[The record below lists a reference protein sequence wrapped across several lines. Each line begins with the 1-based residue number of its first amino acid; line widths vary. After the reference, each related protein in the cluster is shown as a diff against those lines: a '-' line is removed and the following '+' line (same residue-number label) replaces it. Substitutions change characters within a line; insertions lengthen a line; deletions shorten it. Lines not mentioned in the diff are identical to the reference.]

1 MDGAAMSALLWK
13 PTLAATLPPDA
24 DLDALPYPLY
34 ASPKIDGFRCMG
46 QRGTAVTRKG
56 LTYRNTAVRALFEQ
70 SDGEYEGL
78 DGELCV
84 GPPWAADVFNR
95 TQNCVNTGGPAAA
108 DEFRRYGALWVI
120 DIVDRGEDIRESDYF
135 SDRHEWLRN
144 KSSMWSK
151 HFKLISQVLI
161 RNAKQLANYEARC
174 LAKGYEGVMLR
185 RGDAGPYLRKPGKEN
200 RSTLREFYLVKL
212 KRFEYDE
219 AVITGWRHLEHNLNE
234 EKTAAGRRST
244 RKDGRVIDA
253 AQVGSATLR
262 NKKFGAFN
270 VTVPT
275 NELRGKGDAW
285 WDAAVGTRIRFKY
298 QLAGTKDKPRILT
311 ATFGELL

>member
-24 DLDALPYPLY
+24 DLDALPYPLW

-56 LTYRNTAVRALFEQ
+56 LRYRNTAVQALFEE

-95 TQNCVNTGGPAAA
+95 TQNVVNDGSDTAAK
-108 DEFRRYGALWVI
+108 EFFRHGFFHVFGLYGRLSSSPPEVMFAKLRLLKGL
-120 DIVDRGEDIRESDYF
+120 DKLRIVPQTVVTDKDRLLSF
-135 SDRHEWLRN
+135 
-144 KSSMWSK
+144 
-151 HFKLISQVLI
+151 
-161 RNAKQLANYEARC
+161 EARC

-185 RGDAGPYLRKPGKEN
+185 RCDGPGYPQKPGKEN
-200 RSTLREFYLVKL
+200 RSTLREFHLVKL

-234 EKTAAGRRST
+234 EKTVAGRRSSKKSGCVVDEARVGSVT
-244 RKDGRVIDA
+244 LRDGAHEFSVNVQTDA
-253 AQVGSATLR
+253 LRAKGPAWWSRQVGRQVRYTHQSVGRKELPR
-262 NKKFGAFN
+262 FPQCKF
-270 VTVPT
+270 
-275 NELRGKGDAW
+275 E
-285 WDAAVGTRIRFKY
+285 
-298 QLAGTKDKPRILT
+298 
-311 ATFGELL
+311 ELL